1 MKKSTRFWI
10 AGIVTVFVIAAVIVG
25 TVARGKPDNK
35 GSVNRDAIEKTDKD
49 TDDSYDG
56 NGLTVNEKEDS
67 TIQNIDLPSSWEG
80 STNPE
85 NDSKQEVTDSTD
97 STDSDVSQSDT
108 LEGQS
113 WTKPR

>member
-35 GSVNRDAIEKTDKD
+35 GSVNRDTDNED
-49 TDDSYDG
+49 EQSDHSYDG

-67 TIQNIDLPSSWEG
+67 TIQNIDLPSSWEEN
-80 STNPE
+80 TNSE

-97 STDSDVSQSDT
+97 STDSDVSQSDI